1 MSYKNSN
8 KHLYLHSIKYF
19 FAFITVNVFVSICL
33 GQTSDTIIP
42 QSPAD
47 SIVQNPASKAIEAK
61 VVYQSQDS
69 IVFDMLSQRV
79 KTFGNSKVQ
88 YESIDLSSD
97 FIELYISKSE
107 IFAKGLPDSAGT
119 GIQGNPVY
127 KDASETFDADSM
139 KYNFKSKQG
148 LAFGI
153 YTKQEDG
160 YLHGGRTKIHANKEI
175 HVQHGKYTTCDAKCP
190 HFYIELTKGKVIP
203 NDKILFG
210 PAWLVVDEIPI
221 PLVIPFG
228 YFPIS
233 KGRSNGIIIPTI
245 GEERSKGFYFRNMGL
260 YFGLGDFVDVKLTGD
275 VYTLGSWRSN
285 LSSNYVKRYKFSG
298 NVDVGY
304 SSLVLDEIRQNPTF
318 NVKWS
323 HSQDAKSMNNA
334 SFSANVNYGSVGY
347 ARQNT
352 YNTDEFLNNSVSSSV
367 YYSKKITGTP
377 LNFSTSLYHQQNNRD
392 STVYLTLPQFNLS
405 ASSITPFRRKKM
417 VGKERFYERI
427 TVSYTGN
434 YQNKLSGAKM
444 DSSFYTK
451 QTWDAF
457 QSGVSHSIPV
467 STSFSVLKHL
477 HVSPNFNYTERWYTE
492 KLVRTWDDTKPV
504 YSNSDTTYGG
514 IVESQIQEFNR
525 VYNYSYGI
533 SCNTKLYGMYQFQS
547 PYIKAIRHIIS
558 PSMSFNM
565 SPDFSNPKYN
575 YYSTYQKNTAGDI
588 ASYSY
593 FEKGIYGIPGSQ
605 KQSSLSFSINNNIE
619 AKVRDANDT
628 VTGYSKIKLIES
640 LSVTGS
646 YNFAADSLGMS
657 LIQVGGYTTIAKRI
671 RVNYSSTFDPYALGV
686 KQQNTTKQVVRTNTY
701 MLDKYGSL
709 WRKTDES
716 WRSGISYA
724 FGPLQQ
730 GEKPKRTGEYAYW
743 DVPWNLNVGYNI
755 SVPRKYYYNYNNELD
770 SVSNKIQQDLSLS
783 GKFSLSKKWNIT
795 FATGWDFEEK
805 ALSYTSVDVYRDLH
819 CWHMKFNWI
828 PLGDRQ
834 RWEFVI
840 RVNADMLKDL
850 KYEMKSQTNYF

>member
-1 MSYKNSN
+1 M
-8 KHLYLHSIKYF
+8 
-19 FAFITVNVFVSICL
+19 

-175 HVQHGKYTTCDAKCP
+175 HVQHGKYTTCDDKCP

-334 SFSANVNYGSVGY
+334 RSVM
-347 ARQNT
+347 
-352 YNTDEFLNNSVSSSV
+352 L
-367 YYSKKITGTP
+367 I
-377 LNFSTSLYHQQNNRD
+377 
-392 STVYLTLPQFNLS
+392 
-405 ASSITPFRRKKM
+405 
-417 VGKERFYERI
+417 
-427 TVSYTGN
+427 
-434 YQNKLSGAKM
+434 M
-444 DSSFYTK
+444 D
-451 QTWDAF
+451 Q
-457 QSGVSHSIPV
+457 
-467 STSFSVLKHL
+467 
-477 HVSPNFNYTERWYTE
+477 
-492 KLVRTWDDTKPV
+492 
-504 YSNSDTTYGG
+504 
-514 IVESQIQEFNR
+514 
-525 VYNYSYGI
+525 
-533 SCNTKLYGMYQFQS
+533 
-547 PYIKAIRHIIS
+547 
-558 PSMSFNM
+558 
-565 SPDFSNPKYN
+565 
-575 YYSTYQKNTAGDI
+575 
-588 ASYSY
+588 
-593 FEKGIYGIPGSQ
+593 
-605 KQSSLSFSINNNIE
+605 
-619 AKVRDANDT
+619 
-628 VTGYSKIKLIES
+628 
-640 LSVTGS
+640 
-646 YNFAADSLGMS
+646 
-657 LIQVGGYTTIAKRI
+657 
-671 RVNYSSTFDPYALGV
+671 
-686 KQQNTTKQVVRTNTY
+686 
-701 MLDKYGSL
+701 
-709 WRKTDES
+709 
-716 WRSGISYA
+716 
-724 FGPLQQ
+724 
-730 GEKPKRTGEYAYW
+730 
-743 DVPWNLNVGYNI
+743 
-755 SVPRKYYYNYNNELD
+755 
-770 SVSNKIQQDLSLS
+770 
-783 GKFSLSKKWNIT
+783 
-795 FATGWDFEEK
+795 
-805 ALSYTSVDVYRDLH
+805 
-819 CWHMKFNWI
+819 
-828 PLGDRQ
+828 
-834 RWEFVI
+834 
-840 RVNADMLKDL
+840 
-850 KYEMKSQTNYF
+850 